1 MLLRTYQYLI
11 SPLLGE
17 CCRFYPSCS
26 SFCIEAINKYG
37 CIRGIGMGLMR
48 LAKCHPL
55 HPGGYDPVP

>member
-1 MLLRTYQYLI
+1 MSVLLIMLLRTYQYLI

-37 CIRGIGMGLMR
+37 IKTDKIN
-48 LAKCHPL
+48 PL
-55 HPGGYDPVP
+55 YA